1 MVGDIKRAQLFLDLE
16 RLGPTQT
23 KSLTV
28 SEFMAEI
35 EALRDF
41 LVNSC
46 NPCSSPTSRF
56 PATIF
61 FLSLALGIY

>member
-1 MVGDIKRAQLFLDLE
+1 MEGDTKRAQLCLDLE

-35 EALRDF
+35 EAFTRS
-41 LVNSC
+41 SC
-46 NPCSSPTSRF
+46 QFMQSMFITNNQIPCDN
-56 PATIF
+56 F
-61 FLSLALGIY
+61 FLSLTLGIY